1 MLQIKEFQRLMEQKQ
16 DSLQSKDGEIEKLN
30 LKIGNLEKEIKEFT
44 DKESNAKTKI
54 QSLIK
59 ERGGLC
65 F

>member
-1 MLQIKEFQRLMEQKQ
+1 MEQKQ

-44 DKESNAKTKI
+44 DKESNAKAKI

-65 F
+65 LLERLN